1 MKLLEESGVD
11 ARYFE
16 LDSDNGHRAPSVD
29 WQGWAKELEAFMNA
43 RALK

>member
-1 MKLLEESGVD
+1 LLKGAGVN

-29 WQGWAKELEAFMNA
+29 WQGWAEELEAFMN
-43 RALK
+43 RRTS